1 MAAVNVLPQTNVM
14 VDGCADPPSGVGG
27 TESNSRKNS
36 VQTEMP
42 AISAEKNGFDAPAVT
57 KVAIAVAAPLLATNT
72 ACEPKPVLAP
82 TAAADADGVES
93 KGDAATSSPVP
104 PEIESAVVEAKG
116 GEGLAATHTAASSAP
131 LETKNSVEPPEHAT
145 PARRAVTQ
153 VRTRCHA

>member
-1 MAAVNVLPQTNVM
+1 MATVNVLPQTNVM

-57 KVAIAVAAPLLATNT
+57 KVVVAVAAPLLAANT

-93 KGDAATSSPVP
+93 KGAAATSSPVP
-104 PEIESAVVEAKG
+104 PEVESAVVEAKG

-131 LETKNSVEPPEHAT
+131 LETKDSVEPPEHAT

-153 VRTRCHA
+153 VRMRCHA